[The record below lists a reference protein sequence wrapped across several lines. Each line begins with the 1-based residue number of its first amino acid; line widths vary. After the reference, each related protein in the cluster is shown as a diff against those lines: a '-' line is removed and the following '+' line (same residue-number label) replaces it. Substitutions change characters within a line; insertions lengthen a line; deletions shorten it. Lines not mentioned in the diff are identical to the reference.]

1 MKALFDVAYS
11 FRNAES
17 GTVRR
22 AVMQTMGVCI
32 DSADPG
38 GVLDIMENKEVRG
51 RGGGLITCIV
61 LFYEFNTLL
70 VASLIQGEFERYVE
84 EMEESD
90 EEKCRVLAKGIK
102 GAVAGKM
109 REVLGMLG
117 S

>member
-1 MKALFDVAYS
+1 MGPCVKALFDVAYS

-38 GVLDIMENKEVRG
+38 GVLDIMENKE
-51 RGGGLITCIV
+51 
-61 LFYEFNTLL
+61 
-70 VASLIQGEFERYVE
+70 GEFERYVE